1 MGIAVDLIIVAI
13 VLATIITGYVKGL
26 AKSVLKLVSFILAI
40 IIVAIIYK
48 PIGNAIIDNTDIDE
62 NIKTSLVQSLY
73 KEESK
78 DNSEKVE
85 EVKEEKEEKDE
96 NFANQITE
104 SLSNTIKENTKEG
117 ITQVAEDTSK
127 TIVYVITAI
136 GLFIIVN
143 FVLIIVSL
151 IIGAITELPIIKQVD
166 KIGGIAFGAIEGV
179 LFIYIVL
186 AFISLSSFVWAD
198 NAVVKA
204 VAESCIGNFI
214 YNNNFIINIFFSK

>member
-85 EVKEEKEEKDE
+85 EVKEEKDE

-143 FVLIIVSL
+143 FVLIIVTL

>member
-73 KEESK
+73 KEE
-78 DNSEKVE
+78 NNEKVE
-85 EVKEEKEEKDE
+85 EVKEEKDE
-96 NFANQITE
+96 NFANQITK

-143 FVLIIVSL
+143 FVLIIVTL

-166 KIGGIAFGAIEGV
+166 KIGGIAFGTIEGI
-179 LFIYIVL
+179 LFIYIVM

-204 VAESCIGNFI
+204 VTESCIGNFI
-214 YNNNFIINIFFSK
+214 YNNNFIINIFFNK

>member
-73 KEESK
+73 KE
-78 DNSEKVE
+78 DNNEKVE
-85 EVKEEKEEKDE
+85 EVKEEKDE

-143 FVLIIVSL
+143 FVLIIVTL

-166 KIGGIAFGAIEGV
+166 KIGGIAFGTIEGI
-179 LFIYIVL
+179 LFIYIVM

-204 VAESCIGNFI
+204 VTESCIGNFI
-214 YNNNFIINIFFSK
+214 YNNNFIINIFFNK

>member
-85 EVKEEKEEKDE
+85 EVKEEKDE

>member
-62 NIKTSLVQSLY
+62 NIKASLVQSLY
-73 KEESK
+73 KE
-78 DNSEKVE
+78 DNNEKVE
-85 EVKEEKEEKDE
+85 EVKEEKDE

-143 FVLIIVSL
+143 FVLIIVTL

-166 KIGGIAFGAIEGV
+166 KIGGIAFGTIEGI
-179 LFIYIVL
+179 LFIYIVM

-198 NAVVKA
+198 NGVVKA
-204 VAESCIGNFI
+204 VTESCIGNFI
-214 YNNNFIINIFFSK
+214 YNNNFIINIFFNK

>member
-85 EVKEEKEEKDE
+85 EVKEEKDE

-198 NAVVKA
+198 NVVVKA